1 MFHGIQKS
9 MAHKIEEWASCRGL
23 LSSFKKYF
31 LNILQPI
38 QELKLDWCKIQPY
51 TGGKLGGWV
60 GETHL
65 AMAQINPWFYS
76 GLQFLK
82 RDEVYIGDPTTHPQF
97 WTKIQNQAWLRARG
111 LSFNSKL
118 NAMEIK
124 KLVTDY
130 LSMPEVPLLLPEISV
145 EENNIMSLVQLA
157 TDMFSLI
164 MHDQVSDP
172 YLKKLEWSIQ
182 VF

>member
-1 MFHGIQKS
+1 MHNRSLKTKTNWENFT
-9 MAHKIEEWASCRGL
+9 
-23 LSSFKKYF
+23 
-31 LNILQPI
+31 NLQTNW
-38 QELKLDWCKIQPY
+38 ENL
-51 TGGKLGGWV
+51 V
-60 GETHL
+60 HR
-65 AMAQINPWFYS
+65 AMARINLWFYS

-82 RDEVYIGDPTTHPQF
+82 RDEVYIGDPATSPQF
-97 WTKIQNQAWLRARG
+97 WTKKQSQTWLQVRG

-130 LSMPEVPLLLPEISV
+130 MSMPEVLLLLFEISV
-145 EENNIMSLVQLA
+145 EENDIMNLVQLA

-182 VF
+182 VFLTRFDIVDSGVRNNSKEKPT